1 MNKKD
6 SSTSKMMTELYCPQ
20 PFTNKVV
27 NGLSGR
33 IQPCCVMKNWP
44 TGDSTKVWEDIKN
57 EFLTGKGN
65 LKEKFCQSCI
75 EQEKHS
81 ENSPRKS
88 YLQEYKDN
96 PNTKSLEYNAPSNF
110 CNLKCHM
117 CGPWNSSTYAK
128 ENQSVSS
135 LDPFGQSFVKKYG
148 DKTLIQ
154 EDDDYNWF
162 DPKDLTELK
171 LVGGETLA
179 IKNNYDVMMKT
190 IDSGYSKNIS
200 LTITTNATLTPK
212 FNGVDIFEIIP
223 KFKDC
228 KINISVEAWGQR
240 NNYLRFPS
248 KWETIMHNAQKFM
261 DCATIQFDATI
272 NALNIGY
279 LYEVVEGAR
288 NLGCT
293 YNIGSLVWGS
303 QEWYTVEAIPTDV
316 REIYLNK
323 FYSLHDIEF
332 RGLISY
338 LEDTKFDEQLLIKV
352 MKDVKSRDIYRGTCL
367 LDLAPEWK
375 SYYE

>member
-20 PFTNKVV
+20 PFTNVVV
-27 NGLSGR
+27 NGLSGK

-44 TGDSTKVWEDIKN
+44 PAASTKVWEDIKK
-57 EFLTGKGN
+57 EFITGKGN
-65 LKEKFCQSCI
+65 LKEKFCLSCI

-81 ENSPRKS
+81 DNSPRKS
-88 YLQEYKDN
+88 YLQEYENN
-96 PNTKSLEYNAPSNF
+96 PNIKSLEYNAPSNF

-128 ENQSVSS
+128 ENQSVFP

-148 DKTLIQ
+148 YKTLIQ
-154 EDDDYNWF
+154 EEDDYSWF

-200 LTITTNATLTPK
+200 LIITTNATLTPK
-212 FNGVDIFEIIP
+212 FNGMDIFEIIP
-223 KFKDC
+223 NFKDC

-248 KWETIMHNAQKFM
+248 EWDTIMSNAQKFM
-261 DCATIQFDATI
+261 DCAAIQFDSTI

-279 LYEVVEGAR
+279 LSEVIDGA
-288 NLGCT
+288 NKLGCV
-293 YNIGSLVWGS
+293 YNIGSLVWGEE
-303 QEWYTVEAIPTDV
+303 EWYTVEAIPPDI
-316 REIYLNK
+316 RELYLDK
-323 FYSLHDIEF
+323 FYSLHNMEL
-332 RGLISY
+332 RHLISY
-338 LEDTKFDEQLLIKV
+338 LEDTKFDEQLLVKI
-352 MKDVKSRDIYRGTCL
+352 MKDVKSRDINRGTCL

-375 SYYE
+375 PYYE